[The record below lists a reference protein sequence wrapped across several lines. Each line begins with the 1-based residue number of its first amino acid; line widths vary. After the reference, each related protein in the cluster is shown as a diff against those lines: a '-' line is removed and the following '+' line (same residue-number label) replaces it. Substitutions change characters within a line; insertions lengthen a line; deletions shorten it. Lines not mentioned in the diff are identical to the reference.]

1 MAIDLGLG
9 DKLALLAQGLD
20 QLDIGFTV
28 FDRDLVMVAANRR
41 FQALLNFPDA
51 LCQPGCLPS
60 RINDMVNIWLHSN
73 EADFLIRRSRLA
85 R

>member
-41 FQALLNFPDA
+41 FQVLLNFPDA
-51 LCQPGCLPS
+51 LCQSGATLQ
-60 RINDMVNIWLHSN
+60 DALHHN
-73 EADFLIRRSRLA
+73 AA
-85 R
+85 RHDDQP